1 MASIKYYII
10 LYIYFYISQV
20 FAVLSMISL
29 SGLPRQHCP
38 ASAGSRAA
46 PTFLVPRMGWTGRR
60 KPRMVNNRGCLPV
73 FPDIQ
78 NWFGRNS
85 VTDLRRKI
93 EIGWN
98 WISETIGFDHQIQGY
113 LLQLSHFWGSTE
125 SSHGSFFGGPISGY
139 FFQTSSAKGIQSQKP
154 WSHSCNS
161 LQIHRRNIQ
170 CWTSQGWTMFNVDHL
185 KIKDQTLVPLKMSI
199 SYKPWPI

>member
-1 MASIKYYII
+1 MIYDPWSRSWEPNSIAKVYMYMCTYIDVYII
-10 LYIYFYISQV
+10 LSTINYWHLLNITLYYIYISQV

-85 VTDLRRKI
+85 VNWSEKENRNWMKLD
-93 EIGWN
+93 IGNYWFWPSN
-98 WISETIGFDHQIQGY
+98 PRLSPAIVPCLGNHWIMTRLFFWWPHIWILFSNQFCQGDSKSETLI
-113 LLQLSHFWGSTE
+113 T
-125 SSHGSFFGGPISGY
+125 
-139 FFQTSSAKGIQSQKP
+139 
-154 WSHSCNS
+154 
-161 LQIHRRNIQ
+161 
-170 CWTSQGWTMFNVDHL
+170 
-185 KIKDQTLVPLKMSI
+185 
-199 SYKPWPI
+199 